1 MSFIGIERRHW
12 REDRSFASQCA
23 SLSQQPIT
31 QPILD
36 LQAVDAVEFV
46 YIGGHKGGT
55 SRTGVS
61 NYQQIFAANQP
72 ASSL

>member
-1 MSFIGIERRHW
+1 
-12 REDRSFASQCA
+12 
-23 SLSQQPIT
+23 
-31 QPILD
+31 
-36 LQAVDAVEFV
+36 VDAVEFV